1 MEPSRYAHQSSDER
15 LRILIV
21 DDDVSMR
28 KILYRI
34 LENGGYDVLS
44 AGNGAEALAI
54 CRKSSPAIDL
64 LITDYN
70 MPEMNGLE
78 LGRQCTTAVYSA
90 LPVLHISGMPPDE
103 ALRAELRKPRRGFL
117 AKPFRKDELLRKCKE
132 MLLLRPEPAWCEAQV
147 SL

>member
-1 MEPSRYAHQSSDER
+1 MQPSRYAHQNSEER

-21 DDDVSMR
+21 DDDVSIR

-44 AGNGAEALAI
+44 AGNGAEAVGI
-54 CRKSSPAIDL
+54 CRRSSPAVDL

-78 LGRQCTTAVYSA
+78 LGRECTAIHSR
-90 LPVLHISGMPPDE
+90 LPVLHISGAVPDE
-103 ALRAELRKPRRGFL
+103 ELRSELQKPRRGFL
-117 AKPFRKDELLRKCKE
+117 SKPFRKEELLRACKE
-132 MLLLRPEPAWCEAQV
+132 MLLMPQWSAAQV

>member
-1 MEPSRYAHQSSDER
+1 MEPSRYAHQNSDGR

-21 DDDVSMR
+21 DDDVSVR

-54 CRKSSPAIDL
+54 CRRSNPAVDL

-70 MPEMNGLE
+70 MPGMNGLE
-78 LGRQCTTAVYSA
+78 LGRECTAIQSG
-90 LPVLHISGMPPDE
+90 LPVLYVSGAPPDE
-103 ALRAELRKPRRGFL
+103 ALRAELCKPRRGFL
-117 AKPFRKDELLRKCKE
+117 AKPSRRDELLRTCKE
-132 MLLLRPEPAWCEAQV
+132 MLLMHVQPAFSAPQV
-147 SL
+147 RL

>member
-21 DDDVSMR
+21 DDDLSVR

-44 AGNGAEALAI
+44 AGSGAEALEI
-54 CRKSSPAIDL
+54 CHRSSPAIDL
-64 LITDYN
+64 LITDCN

-78 LGRQCTTAVYSA
+78 LGRECTAIHSS
-90 LPVLHISGMPPDE
+90 LPVLHISGVPPDE
-103 ALRAELRKPRRGFL
+103 ALRAELKKPRRRFL
-117 AKPFRKDELLRKCKE
+117 AKPFRKDELLRTCKE
-132 MLLLRPEPAWCEAQV
+132 MLLMETEPAWSAAQA

>member
-1 MEPSRYAHQSSDER
+1 MEPSHYEHQNSEER

-21 DDDVSMR
+21 DDDLSMR

-44 AGNGAEALAI
+44 ASSGMEALAI
-54 CRKSSPAIDL
+54 FRKSSPPVDL

-70 MPEMNGLE
+70 MPGMNGLE
-78 LGRQCTTAVYSA
+78 LGRECSALNAA
-90 LPVLHISGMPPDE
+90 LPVLYISGNHPDRE
-103 ALRAELRKPRRGFL
+103 LCAELDRRKCGFL
-117 AKPFRKDELLRKCKE
+117 AKPFGREELLRRCKE
-132 MLLLRPEPAWCEAQV
+132 MLLTPPEPQWSRQQV

>member
-21 DDDVSMR
+21 DDDVSVR

-44 AGNGAEALAI
+44 AGSGAEALPI
-54 CRKSSPAIDL
+54 FHKSSPRVDL

-70 MPEMNGLE
+70 MPGMNGLE
-78 LGRQCTTAVYSA
+78 LAHECLAINAV
-90 LPVLHISGMPPDE
+90 LPVLYISGNHPEPPVRTE
-103 ALRAELRKPRRGFL
+103 MEQRKCGFL
-117 AKPFRKDELLRKCKE
+117 AKPFRKEELLRTCKE
-132 MLLLRPEPAWCEAQV
+132 ILFMGPEPAWTAAQA